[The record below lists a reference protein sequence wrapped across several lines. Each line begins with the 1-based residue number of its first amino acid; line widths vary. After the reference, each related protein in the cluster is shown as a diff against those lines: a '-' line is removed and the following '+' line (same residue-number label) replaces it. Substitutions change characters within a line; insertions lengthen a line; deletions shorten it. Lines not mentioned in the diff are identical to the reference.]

1 MHSVTADFS
10 CYHDEYSKIILLV
23 LSYKSKQ
30 KDETLMISL
39 KQIGMKRFD
48 KWLFLK
54 NIQKEI
60 IDNIHLKN
68 WMFVYDRKYKEV
80 G

>member
-1 MHSVTADFS
+1 
-10 CYHDEYSKIILLV
+10 
-23 LSYKSKQ
+23 
-30 KDETLMISL
+30 MISL